1 MAPLL
6 FLFLYVLADASEG
19 LLNVREARM
28 AGGSA
33 TKDETYPFM
42 TAVYRNGNYLCAGA
56 LVQNKYVLTAAHCFI
71 DSTVSAFVLLLGGAR
86 EVSFKL
92 FFFLFFFQG
101 NFNLNVTGLVAKVG
115 SYNLANPDSSM
126 QTMKIACENLAFL
139 SLFLVNFSKI
149 SFSFFVSPKQ
159 KRRDSQPELQPLD

>member
-56 LVQNKYVLTAAHCFI
+56 LVQSKYVLTAAHCFI
-71 DSTVSAFVLLLGGAR
+71 DSTVSAFVLLLGGK
-86 EVSFKL
+86 SNFL
-92 FFFLFFFQG
+92 HPFFFSLLFSGQLQFECDRTGGQG
-101 NFNLNVTGLVAKVG
+101 GL
-115 SYNLANPDSSM
+115 
-126 QTMKIACENLAFL
+126 I
-139 SLFLVNFSKI
+139 
-149 SFSFFVSPKQ
+149 
-159 KRRDSQPELQPLD
+159 